1 MQTMSVE
8 TSKHAA
14 ATATAKQRSAPLEPQ
29 VADRL
34 LDLLSTDDMFRRLFK
49 RNPGKALAQVGF
61 VESTSAP
68 SPFGCFFGISKLA
81 SKAQIAE
88 ARDGI
93 KAMLLSGLSQITP
106 NLDAGNNTARHTR
119 K

>member
-1 MQTMSVE
+1 MQTVSIE

-14 ATATAKQRSAPLEPQ
+14 TTAKKQCSAPLEPQ

-34 LDLLSTDDMFRRLFK
+34 LDLLSSTDAFRRLFK
-49 RNPGKALAQVGF
+49 RNLGKALKQVGF

-68 SPFGCFFGISKLA
+68 SPFGCFFGNSKLA

-93 KAMLLSGLSQITP
+93 KAMLTRGLSHTTP
-106 NLDAGNNTARHTR
+106 QLDAANHAGRRTL

>member
-1 MQTMSVE
+1 MD
-8 TSKHAA
+8 
-14 ATATAKQRSAPLEPQ
+14 LQ

-34 LDLLSTDDMFRRLFK
+34 LDLLSSNDAFRRLFK
-49 RNPGKALAQVGF
+49 RNLSKALEQVGF
-61 VESTSAP
+61 VESISAP

-93 KAMLLSGLSQITP
+93 KAMLTCGLAHTAPQ
-106 NLDAGNNTARHTR
+106 LDAANQAGHRTL

>member
-1 MQTMSVE
+1 MQTVSIE

-14 ATATAKQRSAPLEPQ
+14 TTAKKQRSAPLEPQ

-34 LDLLSTDDMFRRLFK
+34 LDLLSTDDMFRQLK
-49 RNPGKALAQVGF
+49 RHPGKALAQVGF

-68 SPFGCFFGISKLA
+68 SPFGCFFGISQLA

-88 ARDGI
+88 ARGEI
-93 KAMLLSGLSQITP
+93 RAMLTPGLSQTTP
-106 NLDAGNNTARHTR
+106 NLDAANHAGRRTL